1 MKRHYTDAQLI
12 RGLRQRKL
20 SSINYIYSEYFP
32 VIRGL
37 LREACVTRQD
47 LEDLFQD
54 TLTAVYMKC
63 RDEQFNLTCSLKTY
77 FVSVTKNLWKQ
88 RQERRRRLVYRGDL
102 SVHEEQAGYYDPYV
116 VTGPERE
123 QEIQRLFHKN
133 LLKLPEECRILL
145 HLYTLK
151 TSYREI
157 AEMLNYKDEASV
169 KSRKYTCKLLLRRR
183 IMSDPE
189 CQPYISH
196 E

>member
-1 MKRHYTDAQLI
+1 MKRYYSDTQLI
-12 RGLRQRKL
+12 AGLRQRKQ
-20 SSINYIYSEYFP
+20 SILDYIYSEYFP

-37 LREACVTRQD
+37 LRDTPLTQQD
-47 LEDLFQD
+47 LEDIFQD
-54 TLTAVYMKC
+54 TLTAVYLKC
-63 RDEQFNLTCSLKTY
+63 RDDKFTLTCSLRTF

-88 RQERRRRLVYRGDL
+88 RKERRRRVVYRGDL
-102 SVHEEQAGYYDPYV
+102 SVHEEQAGYHDPYV

-123 QEIQRLFHKN
+123 EEIQRLFHKN

-145 HLYTLK
+145 QLYALK
-151 TSYREI
+151 TPYRDI

-189 CQPYISH
+189 CQPYCY